1 MEAAMKIEQM
11 KKQYA
16 APCFDLSMHSS
27 EDVIS
32 TSYVLCEEGDG
43 EWLNWA
49 DINRAR

>member
-1 MEAAMKIEQM
+1 MKTERMI

-16 APCFDLSMHSS
+16 VPCFDLAIHSS

-49 DINRAR
+49 DMNRAR